1 MRDLYLIGVMIVKI
15 TDRIWS
21 GGAVDGPMV
30 FRHIP
35 DSLTNQCLSEAMQ
48 MRLEKIISGG
58 QTGADQGGLDG
69 AIACGI
75 PHGGAIPAGR
85 KTEAGM
91 LPLSYEMTELG
102 SDRYNDRTERNVID
116 GDGTLILSH
125 GPLTG
130 GSALT
135 EKIALRLEK
144 PCLHIDFNRLSM
156 NQAYRNTAAWIED
169 LGIKVLNVA
178 GPRASSDPT
187 IYTMTRE
194 LIILLLEG
202 AAE

>member
-1 MRDLYLIGVMIVKI
+1 MK
-15 TDRIWS
+15 
-21 GGAVDGPMV
+21 A
-30 FRHIP
+30 
-35 DSLTNQCLSEAMQ
+35 
-48 MRLEKIISGG
+48 RLEKIISGG
-58 QTGADQGGLDG
+58 QTGADQGALDA

-91 LPLSYEMTELG
+91 LPRSYDMTEMESG
-102 SDRYNDRTERNVID
+102 CYTDRTERNVID

-135 EKIALRLEK
+135 EKIARQLDK
-144 PCLHIDFNRLSM
+144 PCLHIDFAAVKMDRAHQN
-156 NQAYRNTAAWIED
+156 AGAWIEAS
-169 LGIKVLNVA
+169 GIKVLNVA

-187 IYTMTRE
+187 IYQLTRD
-194 LIILLLEG
+194 LIVLLLEG
-202 AAE
+202 GEGPSS

>member
-1 MRDLYLIGVMIVKI
+1 
-15 TDRIWS
+15 
-21 GGAVDGPMV
+21 
-30 FRHIP
+30 
-35 DSLTNQCLSEAMQ
+35 MQ
-48 MRLEKIISGG
+48 VRLEKIISGG

-75 PHGGAIPAGR
+75 PHGGSIPAGR

-91 LPLSYEMTELG
+91 LPLSYDMTELA

-135 EKIALRLEK
+135 EKIALRLDK
-144 PCLHIDFNRLSM
+144 PCLHIDFSRLSM
-156 NQAYRNTAAWIED
+156 DQAYRRTADWIERS
-169 LGIKVLNVA
+169 GIKVLNVA

-187 IYTMTRE
+187 SYEMTRE
-194 LIILLLEG
+194 LVILLLDG
-202 AAE
+202 AAEKSP